1 MVVIYKVR
9 PFKMFFHK
17 RRAGLS
23 VFIPSLLSWSG
34 LEVAIFSVTV
44 IHPSVADHRL
54 LKDVKILQYFH
65 VVLSVFS
72 LKNKNKIKCRA
83 ALLICGH
90 T

>member
-1 MVVIYKVR
+1 MAVIYKVR

-54 LKDVKILQYFH
+54 L
-65 VVLSVFS
+65 
-72 LKNKNKIKCRA
+72 
-83 ALLICGH
+83 
-90 T
+90 